1 MKQKLVAFLTATA
14 MILSLT
20 ACGNAENSNSD
31 DRVKEL
37 EKQIAELETGK
48 EEIQQPWEQNSEKEQ
63 PSADSEEER
72 LLKEAAGIDDSNA
85 EDWGVCG
92 ADLTWYYAN
101 NILLIRGTGDMSG
114 SP

>member
-37 EKQIAELETGK
+37 EKQIAELEAEK
-48 EEIQQPWEQNSEKEQ
+48 EAIQQPGGSRTLRKNSRQ
-63 PSADSEEER
+63 PIVKR
-72 LLKEAAGIDDSNA
+72 NG
-85 EDWGVCG
+85 C
-92 ADLTWYYAN
+92 
-101 NILLIRGTGDMSG
+101 
-114 SP
+114 